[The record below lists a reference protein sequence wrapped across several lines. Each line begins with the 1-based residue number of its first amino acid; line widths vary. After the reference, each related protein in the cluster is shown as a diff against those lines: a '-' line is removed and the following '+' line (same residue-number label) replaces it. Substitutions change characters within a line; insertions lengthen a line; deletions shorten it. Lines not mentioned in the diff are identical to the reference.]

1 VKVRIEGGDVMPWYD
16 KIFIGYS
23 KYADFQ
29 KFIVSRTNEAGIEF
43 VKQLFPDKE
52 VIPFEL
58 NKSDNDARKNALHL
72 DCCFQP
78 IGKGFAI
85 MYRDGFKN
93 KREANYL
100 VNFFGQPK
108 MIFIDQQE
116 MYDMCANIFS
126 VNPNLI
132 ISSKNFVRL
141 NKELRD
147 RGFKVEEV
155 KYNETAKM
163 EGLLRCS
170 TLPLRRS

>member
-1 VKVRIEGGDVMPWYD
+1 
-16 KIFIGYS
+16 
-23 KYADFQ
+23 
-29 KFIVSRTNEAGIEF
+29 
-43 VKQLFPDKE
+43 
-52 VIPFEL
+52 
-58 NKSDNDARKNALHL
+58 
-72 DCCFQP
+72 
-78 IGKGFAI
+78 
-85 MYRDGFKN
+85 
-93 KREANYL
+93 
-100 VNFFGQPK
+100 
-108 MIFIDQQE
+108 